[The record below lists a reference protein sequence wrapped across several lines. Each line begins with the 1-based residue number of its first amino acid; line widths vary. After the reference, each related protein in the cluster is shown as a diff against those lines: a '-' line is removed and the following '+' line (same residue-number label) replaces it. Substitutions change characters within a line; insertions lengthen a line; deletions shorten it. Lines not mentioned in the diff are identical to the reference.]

1 MQKKEIVEF
10 LEKFNIKKEKIEQFL
25 DKKIV
30 VINNNG
36 DIFLTKNQFKKNQV
50 YAENILFISLQKLT
64 PSRYLLE
71 NIKENTTNTISISTQ
86 KQIQRILYGEDLSID
101 AVDKK
106 QNFIK
111 GQYYLIINN
120 NKPIGIVEYLE
131 KGKFP
136 FKNIY
141 NLGDY
146 LHE

>member
-1 MQKKEIVEF
+1 MQKKDIWEF
-10 LEKFNIKKEKIEQFL
+10 LDKFNIKKEIIDQFL
-25 DKKIV
+25 DKKIIV
-30 VINNNG
+30 DKNNN
-36 DIFLTKNQFKKNQV
+36 IFLTKNQFKKNQV
-50 YAENILFISLQKLT
+50 YSDTLLFISLQKLT

-71 NIKENTTNTISISTQ
+71 YIKDNTNNIIKISSD
-86 KQIQRILYGEDLSID
+86 KQIRRILYGEDLSID

-111 GQYYLIINN
+111 EKYYIVINN
-120 NKPIGIVEYLE
+120 EKPLGVVENIGI
-131 KGKFP
+131 GKFP